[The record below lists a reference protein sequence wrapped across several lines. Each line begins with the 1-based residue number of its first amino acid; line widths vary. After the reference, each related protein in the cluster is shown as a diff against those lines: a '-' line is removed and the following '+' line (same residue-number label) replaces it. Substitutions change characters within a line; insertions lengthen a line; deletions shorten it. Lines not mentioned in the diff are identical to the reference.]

1 MKLLPAKLKET
12 LVIILVA
19 VPVLGFY
26 LGGIYWMPAVS
37 ITKGREPWLSLLLAG
52 GLAITLFGLG
62 LAAQAPILYLGIVW
76 VITVLL
82 LLLVRRLW
90 GALDSNIERFGVV
103 HALALTALFLI
114 TGLKH

>member
-12 LVIILVA
+12 LVIILVG

-26 LGGIYWMPAVS
+26 LGGIYLMPAVS
-37 ITKGREPWLSLLLAG
+37 ITKGREPWLSLLLAT
-52 GLAITLFGLG
+52 GLSITVFGLG
-62 LAAQAPILYLGIVW
+62 LASQAPILYLGIIW
-76 VITVLL
+76 AIAVLL
-82 LLLVRRLW
+82 LLLVRRVS
-90 GALDSNIERFGVV
+90 GPLDHHIEGFGVV

>member
-12 LVIILVA
+12 LVIILVG

-52 GLAITLFGLG
+52 GLAVTLFGLG
-62 LAAQAPILYLGIVW
+62 LAAQAPILYLGIIW
-76 VITVLL
+76 VIAVLL
-82 LLLVRRLW
+82 LLLVRRVL
-90 GALDSNIERFGVV
+90 GALDSNIENFGVV

-114 TGLKH
+114 T

>member
-37 ITKGREPWLSLLLAG
+37 ITKGREPWLSLLLAT
-52 GLAITLFGLG
+52 GLSATLFGLG
-62 LAAQAPILYLGIVW
+62 LAAQAPILYLSIVW
-76 VITVLL
+76 VIAVLL
-82 LLLVRRLW
+82 LLLVRRVL
-90 GALDSNIERFGVV
+90 GALDSNIENFGVG
-103 HALALTALFLI
+103 HALAVTALFLI

>member
-62 LAAQAPILYLGIVW
+62 LASHALVLYLGIVW
-76 VITVLL
+76 VVAVLL
-82 LLLVRRLW
+82 LLLVRRTW
-90 GALDSNIERFGVV
+90 GALDSNIEKFGVV